1 MGPDELP
8 ILDNNHWKNLKLAV
22 KPDRNRIL
30 LAPVNAIIADL
41 IQPQAS
47 DLLLAHYQDSRFA
60 DSGAFHHQSDSS
72 LDRS

>member
-1 MGPDELP
+1 MR
-8 ILDNNHWKNLKLAV
+8 NLRLAAG
-22 KPDRNRIL
+22 PDRNRIL
-30 LAPVNAIIADL
+30 LAPVTAIIADL

-72 LDRS
+72 QDSS